1 MHSEKDY
8 TRRGWTAAA
17 LLIVVLLG
25 VSLIPPL
32 EVGGISLRR
41 ANILSELVTF
51 DDTKSSEEAEVEI
64 DIEDFGID
72 LQQVAQIIAD
82 TLPAE
87 APILYEW
94 DLRTS
99 RDTLGRYPGR
109 IDSTRLSP
117 ELIPIEDFDTTGQSR
132 MVAFYEKLQQK
143 DSTVRIAVMGD
154 SFIEGDILSSDLR
167 ERMQLRFGGAGSG
180 FAPMASPLT
189 GFRRTIK
196 TQSKGWN
203 SYNIMQRRTTPA
215 LLADSYYISGWI
227 CQPSDGATVRW
238 EGSSDRERLD
248 SCQAVRIFFISRDES
263 RVEVVVNDR
272 QHRIFEIEGD
282 PNVRQIAVYG
292 AIRSIELRILSGAA
306 GFVGYGAI
314 FEAGAGVVVDN
325 YSIRSNNGQAMF
337 WTSPSVNAQI
347 DAMLD
352 YDLVILQYGLNIMQ
366 PGVHSFSR
374 YGAQI
379 EKMIAYTR
387 QCFPNAAILVM
398 SVSDRSVK
406 SDTGFVPMDSA
417 PYMVEAQRRA
427 AERCGA
433 AFWSAYDAMQS
444 LGGMARFVANGWAGK
459 DYTHIN
465 FAGGRRVAW
474 ALYDAINRGVEEHEY
489 VEPVH
494 YENIIGPEEAIIPEL
509 ILPGPSLP
517 AAPLKL

>member
-1 MHSEKDY
+1 MRPEKDY
-8 TRRGWTAAA
+8 TRRGWVAVT

-32 EVGGISLRR
+32 KVGGISLRR

-51 DDTKSSEEAEVEI
+51 DDDRESRTEAAIDEEDLA
-64 DIEDFGID
+64 ID
-72 LQQVAQIIAD
+72 LQQVARIIAD
-82 TLPAE
+82 TLPAR

-94 DLRTS
+94 DLRTN
-99 RDTLGRYPGR
+99 RDTLGRYPGHP
-109 IDSTRLSP
+109 DSTRLSP

-132 MVAFYEKLQQK
+132 LVAFYEKLQQK

-154 SFIEGDILSSDLR
+154 SFVEGDILSSDLR
-167 ERMQLRFGGAGSG
+167 ERLQLRFGGAGAG

-189 GFRRTIK
+189 GFRRTIR

-203 SYNIMQRRTTPA
+203 SYNIMQRRSTPA
-215 LLADSYYISGWI
+215 SLADSYYISGWL

-248 SCQAVRIFFISRDES
+248 SCQTVRIFFISRDTS

-272 QHRIFEIEGD
+272 QNRIFEAAGD

-306 GFVGYGAI
+306 GFIGYGAI
-314 FEAGAGVVVDN
+314 FEASSGVVVDN

-337 WTSPSVNAQI
+337 WSSPSVDAQI
-347 DAMLD
+347 DAMLG

-366 PGVHSFSR
+366 PGVRSFSR
-374 YGAQI
+374 YSEQI

-387 QCFPNAAILVM
+387 QCFPHAAILVM

-406 SDTGFVPMDSA
+406 SDDGFVPMDSA
-417 PYMVEAQRRA
+417 PYMIQAQRRA
-427 AERCGA
+427 AERTGA

-444 LGGMARFVANGWAGK
+444 LGGMARFVENGWAGK

-474 ALYDAINRGVEEHEY
+474 ALYDAINRGVEEHKYIVPER
-489 VEPVH
+489 H
-494 YENIIGPEEAIIPEL
+494 ENILDPDETLLPEL
-509 ILPGPSLP
+509 LLAEP
-517 AAPLKL
+517 PLQPTPIKL